1 MLGLTLAASYLS
13 AHAAPTL
20 LGASVTVTL
29 DAPGGIVGNSA
40 PVNLADTVTV
50 GAATEISAGDN
61 SNIGGFM
68 LPGTNPGDGESIDIA
83 STFID
88 LRVLMGDEPGRTAGY
103 AAGARYVF
111 TGLDFTDAA
120 DVGATFSI
128 TGLSLGVSIGGDVN
142 NADSSWL
149 RILSPNSVSFDLD
162 KMTFGPN
169 TNGGTTAENF
179 RIDLVVTKNTAPPPN
194 GVPEP
199 GSLALAGLAL
209 MGAWAARRRRCAA
222 RA

>member
-29 DAPGGIVGNSA
+29 DSPLGIVVDSSA
-40 PVNLADTVTV
+40 INLVDTVTV
-50 GAATEISAGDN
+50 GAATEISVGDGT
-61 SNIGGFM
+61 NIGGFM
-68 LPGTNPGDGESIDIA
+68 LPGTGLGDGESIDIA
-83 STFID
+83 GTFID
-88 LRVLMGDEPGRTAGY
+88 LRVLMGDEPTLTTGY
-103 AAGARYVF
+103 LAGARYVF
-111 TGLDFTDAA
+111 SGLDFTDAA

-128 TGLSLGVSIGGDVN
+128 TGFSLGVDTGGDVN
-142 NADSSWL
+142 NASPSWVQ
-149 RILSPNSVSFDLD
+149 ILSPNSVSFDLD
-162 KMTFGPN
+162 KMTFDLN
-169 TNGGTTAENF
+169 RINTTAQNF
-179 RIDLVVTKNTAPPPN
+179 RIGLDVTKNSAPPPN